1 MHTVSGRDKSAEGT
15 TPKDKVING
24 VDIMHFISLDA
35 HSRADNMLI
44 CGDSIAVM
52 AQLSASYA
60 GKIKCAYLD
69 PPYSSGTRNEHYC
82 DVYTPDEYADF
93 IRNILLCVK
102 SFLSDDGVLFFQ
114 ISVDQS
120 FSSKAILDD
129 IFGGRNFRNQIIVSR
144 NDHKQYRNS
153 ISYLT
158 SGYDVIL
165 VYTKNQAIKFPPLIE
180 KNPSQIPKGDWAP
193 FYTSTVNNGYRY
205 SLFGITPTSGE
216 WRRDQVWALS
226 AAEHYK
232 NLLQWFSGDYETCSA
247 DFDAAYQQYCNANF
261 GADALPMLRLH
272 NGRVEYYIPP
282 CEDKYISD
290 NWTDIDMR
298 GHLTDFEHEVN
309 EQLIERILTW
319 TTQEGDTIL
328 DPFLGSGTAAVV
340 ATRLHRKWI
349 GIERGDYCKTST
361 AKRIMREI
369 EVSGNPQWTYHFL
382 KIGESTWNGDI
393 SNDLQTKCQSC
404 QSV

>member
-1 MHTVSGRDKSAEGT
+1 MHS
-15 TPKDKVING
+15 INLNEC
-24 VDIMHFISLDA
+24 F
-35 HSRADNMLI
+35 RADNILI
-44 CGDSIAVM
+44 CGNSIAVM
-52 AQLSASYA
+52 GQLSSSHA

-69 PPYSSGTRNEHYC
+69 PPYSSGTKNEHYC
-82 DVYTPDEYADF
+82 DVYTPEEYADF
-93 IRNILLCVK
+93 IRSVLLCVE
-102 SFLSDDGVLFFQ
+102 SLLSSDGVLFFQ
-114 ISVDQS
+114 ISVSQS
-120 FSSKAILDD
+120 FSVKAILDD
-129 IFGGRNFRNQIIVSR
+129 IFGGENFRNQIIVSR

-153 ISYLT
+153 ISHLA

-165 VYTKNQAIKFPPLIE
+165 VYTKDRAVKLPPLIE
-180 KNPSQIPKGDWAP
+180 KNPSQLRKGDWAP
-193 FYTSTVNNGYRY
+193 FYTSTASNGYCY
-205 SLFGITPTSGE
+205 SLFGITPSSGE
-216 WRRDQVWALS
+216 WRYDQAWALS

-232 NLLQWFSGDYETCSA
+232 NLLQWFPRDYEVCSA
-247 DFDAAYQQYCNANF
+247 DFDATYQQYCNAKS
-261 GADALPMLRLH
+261 GASVLPMLRLR

-282 CEDKYISD
+282 CETKYISD

-319 TTQEGDTIL
+319 TTQEGDIIL

-369 EVSGNPQWTYHFL
+369 EVSGNLQWTYNFFEKTEESMQDRGTL
-382 KIGESTWNGDI
+382 K
-393 SNDLQTKCQSC
+393 
-404 QSV
+404 